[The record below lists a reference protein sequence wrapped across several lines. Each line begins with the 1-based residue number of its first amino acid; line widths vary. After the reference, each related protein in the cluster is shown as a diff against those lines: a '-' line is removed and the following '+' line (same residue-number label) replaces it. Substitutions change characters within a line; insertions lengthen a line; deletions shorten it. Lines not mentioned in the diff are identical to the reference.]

1 MSNPFGDENSTY
13 FRYDERDKASE
24 VKKVDDTNKN
34 KFVKYL
40 NPVFKALLYLFILV
54 VSFILFSINAII
66 YNAKNDVEESIVKF
80 NTDTIS
86 VYNNLD
92 NRDMIDSLEE
102 ESKNKNNPESAES
115 SFVVLQMK
123 QIIDEEYVAGRVG
136 IKEGMSTTQAIENV
150 APYFA
155 VCDSLKYVDNSL
167 PNMQELRR
175 ICLEYEDSANT
186 MMDSIVKYNYFSKES
201 IIGVLSFGNNVKYP
215 DIKSADIDDVGIF
228 SDKINNR

>member
-13 FRYDERDKASE
+13 FRYDERDKAFE